1 MTDENVTDSEANN
14 DNTNGIVENYHQ
26 LPPPPPP
33 PPPPP
38 LLTPLKTILET
49 SCNSTIE
56 RSIHNVLRKHF
67 LEQRPITWKPIKV
80 ELIVNTQL
88 TDDFFLI
95 RKRFEKGSGGNRYEF
110 EEHYG
115 FLIENDAQVSD
126 ICNNGY
132 HCTETSFNVLGHSK
146 CGVYVCKYADVCI
159 RQASVRRTWEGSM
172 TIKMIIFKIVEGKQT
187 AALVRKGPKLQPIA
201 PTPQFTS
208 HCSVI
213 TPKETDDLEKQ
224 FDQSQIFLYEFE
236 GRETIKRPHHCLP
249 YAIVSLIQDGT
260 QWPVNFD
267 DFDVEL
273 GVLETDTL
281 RVIAQTDDQ
290 LLQNKLKENIELAEA
305 ATRAL
310 EHIYEEEPLPPP
322 PTVADHVHLPSTNSE
337 ILLTT
342 TMSDNTSASVVNGI
356 GTSASLTIS
365 NDNSSTTSP
374 SPIVVLTNN
383 TDASLN
389 SLVQPPPPPPSSSTA
404 TIVATS
410 KTPATAV
417 ATTIPL
423 THSAAAVQA
432 AYRQQTSL
440 LGALPSAA
448 ALRGASNAVYSAP
461 AGFANGMNGSIL
473 YGGVSLDAL
482 RGYSTGTTGASP
494 YVFAAHAGQSLQ
506 QPALYAAQLQAVAQQ
521 QQAVQFAA
529 AQQQQQQ
536 QQQNLINS
544 IPAGYML
551 VRTAN
556 GGYALLG
563 NPTGASTAA
572 MQPQAQASLA
582 QQQYISFN
590 AAGQPTA
597 TTSRYPVAMVGGQ
610 SQQLVYQYA
619 GQPTGQATPTQ
630 YIQVPANY
638 VQQQLSTSP
647 IMQAA
652 ASTGSQAYTSQIP
665 TEYIRIPQAANNNN
679 NNNNNNNINTASIVS
694 SSNVATSSSSAQSQQ
709 ASTLI
714 SPQKQ
719 SAASATAAAL
729 QQQQQY
735 QHSQYAQH
743 NQQQPVNSAHGA
755 NVYYAAIA
763 QAQAQLT
770 AQVQAQQQQQQQQQV
785 AAAYSQQQQQQQ
797 QLNFIS
803 QMQYG
808 TQQGVPQQMYYATS
822 GGQTIYQAG
831 GQSYVLAQAS
841 PTAGTTTTTGA
852 PAMYSAGPALHNGSA
867 QQQSQQHASQSQ
879 QQQQQQQQLAYQIA
893 AATGQSAAAA
903 YQMINAASNASA
915 ASQQQTTAA
924 AGVVAQQPAQLVQR
938 SGVLPQ
944 VRHHPYRN

>member
-26 LPPPPPP
+26 LPPPP

-88 TDDFFLI
+88 TDDFF
-95 RKRFEKGSGGNRYEF
+95 R
-110 EEHYG
+110 
-115 FLIENDAQVSD
+115 
-126 ICNNGY
+126 
-132 HCTETSFNVLGHSK
+132 HSK

-610 SQQLVYQYA
+610 SQQLVYQ
-619 GQPTGQATPTQ
+619 
-630 YIQVPANY
+630 
-638 VQQQLSTSP
+638 
-647 IMQAA
+647 
-652 ASTGSQAYTSQIP
+652 
-665 TEYIRIPQAANNNN
+665 
-679 NNNNNNNINTASIVS
+679 
-694 SSNVATSSSSAQSQQ
+694 
-709 ASTLI
+709 
-714 SPQKQ
+714 
-719 SAASATAAAL
+719 
-729 QQQQQY
+729 
-735 QHSQYAQH
+735 
-743 NQQQPVNSAHGA
+743 
-755 NVYYAAIA
+755 
-763 QAQAQLT
+763 
-770 AQVQAQQQQQQQQQV
+770 
-785 AAAYSQQQQQQQ
+785 
-797 QLNFIS
+797 
-803 QMQYG
+803 
-808 TQQGVPQQMYYATS
+808 
-822 GGQTIYQAG
+822 
-831 GQSYVLAQAS
+831 
-841 PTAGTTTTTGA
+841 
-852 PAMYSAGPALHNGSA
+852 
-867 QQQSQQHASQSQ
+867 
-879 QQQQQQQQLAYQIA
+879 
-893 AATGQSAAAA
+893 
-903 YQMINAASNASA
+903 
-915 ASQQQTTAA
+915 
-924 AGVVAQQPAQLVQR
+924 
-938 SGVLPQ
+938 
-944 VRHHPYRN
+944 